1 MWRLSS
7 GLSFMSK
14 ESDKTVHV
22 LAETPRSVRDEILQS
37 AKMPDPAGQPASSPA
52 ESPFDISA
60 PLARIEGTG
69 QFIETCLERIHELE
83 TQVQQVESKQAETG
97 AQLRDATQRISE
109 VEQALAFE
117 RERSARAEKLAAAVA
132 RRAKELELARS
143 DAHEKLETL
152 AGALEGRFREL
163 PELRGLIR
171 AAA

>member
-1 MWRLSS
+1 
-7 GLSFMSK
+7 MSK
-14 ESDKTVHV
+14 GSDNAVHV
-22 LAETPRSVRDEILQS
+22 LAETPRSVREEILQS
-37 AKMPDPAGQPASSPA
+37 AKMREPAEQPASSLA

-60 PLARIEGTG
+60 PLARIEDTG

-83 TQVQQVESKQAETG
+83 SQIQQVESKQAETS
-97 AQLRDATQRISE
+97 AQLREATQRNIE
-109 VEQALAFE
+109 AEQALGFE

-152 AGALEGRFREL
+152 TGALEGRFREL
-163 PELRGLIR
+163 SGLRGLVQ

>member
-1 MWRLSS
+1 
-7 GLSFMSK
+7 MSK
-14 ESDKTVHV
+14 GSDKAVHV
-22 LAETPRSVRDEILQS
+22 LAEAPRFLREEILQS
-37 AKMPDPAGQPASSPA
+37 PRMPEPAEQPASSPA

-60 PLARIEGTG
+60 PLARIEDTG

-83 TQVQQVESKQAETG
+83 TQVQHVESQQAETS
-97 AQLRDATQRISE
+97 AQLRDATQRNTE

-117 RERSARAEKLAAAVA
+117 RERSARAEKLASAVA

-163 PELRGLIR
+163 AELRGLVR